1 MKEKFMN
8 KGKIVIVEGT
18 SCVGKT
24 TLCENLKKQGWVVL
38 PEAIRYLEKET
49 NKKGDEASPIPGTQ
63 EEEEYY
69 QDQLFKVERQ
79 KILEA
84 NELRQQ
90 GKKVIIDKSAI
101 AIVATAKAFEEQK
114 GFDGAFKRAYIKY
127 CEMLQE
133 LKDKGLIECD
143 IFLHLT
149 ADYNTIC
156 DRNKTRNHI
165 LEGIWVEKEIIVNQR
180 QVLEK
185 ITNKIVGSVSKNTIK
200 KKMLDTSNLTR
211 KQVLDKFYELLNN
224 WERDEFEKE

>member
-1 MKEKFMN
+1 MS

-24 TLCENLKKQGWVVL
+24 TLCENLKKQGWTVL

-49 NKKGDEASPIPGTQ
+49 KKKGDEASPIPGTQ

-69 QDQLFKVERQ
+69 QDQLFRVEKQ

-84 NELRQQ
+84 NELRKQ

-101 AIVATAKAFEEQK
+101 AIVATAKAFEKQK
-114 GFDGAFKRAYIKY
+114 GFNGTFKRAYIKY

-133 LKDKGLIECD
+133 VNNKELIECD
-143 IFLHLT
+143 VFLLLT
-149 ADYNTIC
+149 ADYNTILK
-156 DRNKTRNHI
+156 RNRTRNHI
-165 LEGIWVEKEIIVNQR
+165 LEGVWLEEKTIENQR

-185 ITNKIVGSVSKNTIK
+185 ITNQVIGSASRNTIK
-200 KKMLDTSNLTR
+200 KKTLDTSNLTR
-211 KQVLDKFYELLNN
+211 KQVLDEFNGLLNN
-224 WERDEFEKE
+224 LERDELGIE

>member
-1 MKEKFMN
+1 MS

-24 TLCENLKKQGWVVL
+24 TLCENLKKQGWIVL

-49 NKKGDEASPIPGTQ
+49 KKKGDEASPIPGTQ

-69 QDQLFKVERQ
+69 QDQLFRVEKQ

-84 NELRQQ
+84 NELRKQ

-101 AIVATAKAFEEQK
+101 AIVATAKAFEKQK
-114 GFDGAFKRAYIKY
+114 GFNGTFKRAYIKY

-133 LKDKGLIECD
+133 VNNKGLIECD
-143 IFLHLT
+143 VFLLLT
-149 ADYNTIC
+149 ADYNTILK
-156 DRNKTRNHI
+156 RNRTRNHI
-165 LEGIWVEKEIIVNQR
+165 LEGVWLEEKTIENQR

-185 ITNKIVGSVSKNTIK
+185 ITNQIIGSDSKNTIK
-200 KKMLDTSNLTR
+200 KKTLDTSNLTK
-211 KQVLDKFYELLNN
+211 KQVLDEFNGLLNN
-224 WERDEFEKE
+224 LERNELGIE